1 MSVGLFASGLR
12 EHRRRGPS
20 ADGPGLGAVDTAIKE
35 FFQFPESCIVAP
47 IRTQG
52 PLEHVIF
59 DRLSEPL
66 PLVGGY
72 AGRAGAEFP
81 LR

>member
-12 EHRRRGPS
+12 EHCRRSPS
-20 ADGPGLGAVDTAIKE
+20 ADGSGLGGVDTAIKE

-52 PLEHVIF
+52 PLEHVVF
-59 DRLSEPL
+59 DRLTAKGSHGL
-66 PLVGGY
+66 QFLVFVVCY
-72 AGRAGAEFP
+72 VN
-81 LR
+81 